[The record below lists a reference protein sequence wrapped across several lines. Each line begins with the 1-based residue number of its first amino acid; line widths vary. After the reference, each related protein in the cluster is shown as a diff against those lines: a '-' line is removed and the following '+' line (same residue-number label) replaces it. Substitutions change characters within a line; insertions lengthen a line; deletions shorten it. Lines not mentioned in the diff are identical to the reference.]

1 MADWLVF
8 ILLSLAAF
16 RVTRFVIKDFL
27 FADFRDWVW
36 AKFPPDSTKTG
47 YFLTCPWCIGFWVS
61 LALFFCYT
69 ILPSLTLWCC
79 VVLALSTIVGWLTA
93 FDDRF

>member
-1 MADWLVF
+1 MVEFLV
-8 ILLSLAAF
+8 LSLAAF

-27 FADFRDWVW
+27 VAGLRDRLWNR
-36 AKFPPDSTKTG
+36 FPPDSTKTG
-47 YFLTCPWCIGFWVS
+47 YFFTCPWCVGFWVS

-69 ILPSLTLWCC
+69 IVPSPTLWVCY
-79 VVLALSTIVGWLTA
+79 VLALSAVVGWLTA